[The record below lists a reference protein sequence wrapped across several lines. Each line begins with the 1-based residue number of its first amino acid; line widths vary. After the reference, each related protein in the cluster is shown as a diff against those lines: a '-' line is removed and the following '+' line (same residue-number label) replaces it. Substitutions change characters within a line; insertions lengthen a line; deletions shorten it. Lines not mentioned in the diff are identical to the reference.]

1 MYRIGASW
9 CPARNIYLEGCGKH
23 GTNSR
28 NLVPTR
34 LTVPWHPELE
44 RIASTLSSSTQAKPP
59 SMLPLINRL
68 FVFRVGRKPF
78 HPSITAARLAH
89 TGSSRYTML
98 PTNRNITQPLS
109 FGADRHASLIRKGPQ
124 EENRRDL
131 CDYTHNFVID
141 SEEDMVDTTDIKG
154 EIMRFIAAKT
164 GTPYLSNVP
173 MAEAKKVLRKC
184 PGFIYGSKG
193 RAIVPSPVS
202 YGAEAR
208 WIYFI
213 LLRRFRST
221 YLSTKASEAL
231 GLKQDGESMVTIAGQ
246 PSPVFRAPQDSP
258 ISNINVLGTDF
269 LDMNNVKKVENYG
282 TDRVQLFFSELDEQD
297 AVFDLR

>member
-1 MYRIGASW
+1 M
-9 CPARNIYLEGCGKH
+9 
-23 GTNSR
+23 
-28 NLVPTR
+28 
-34 LTVPWHPELE
+34 LTF
-44 RIASTLSSSTQAKPP
+44 
-59 SMLPLINRL
+59 INRL
-68 FVFRVGRKPF
+68 FVSRVGGKPF
-78 HPSITAARLAH
+78 HSSITAVRLAH
-89 TGSSRYTML
+89 TLSSPYTIF
-98 PTNRNITQPLS
+98 PTTRNITQPLS
-109 FGADRHASLIRKGPQ
+109 FGVDRHANLIRKGPQ

-131 CDYTHNFVID
+131 CSYTHNFVID

-154 EIMRFIAAKT
+154 EILRFIAAKT

-193 RAIVPSPVS
+193 RTIVPSPVS

-231 GLKQDGESMVTIAGQ
+231 GLKQDGESTVTIAGH
-246 PSPVFRAPQDSP
+246 PCPVFRAPRIP
-258 ISNINVLGTDF
+258 PLAIS
-269 LDMNNVKKVENYG
+269 M
-282 TDRVQLFFSELDEQD
+282 FSALIS
-297 AVFDLR
+297 LT